1 MRAEIKRRGGGRRR
15 TPNLPAGSEG
25 VLRRPPPR
33 RSFAQ
38 APTVAARLRQPQD
51 DSVAELRASTSTP
64 DFNANRTLGLYV
76 HLPFCRVHCTYCPFA
91 VSTDIRLQDRYT
103 DALLAEVDARGD
115 GTAVDSIFFG
125 GGTPSRTSRENLV
138 RIVARLRERFEIEDE
153 AEFSLE
159 ANPEDVTEDA
169 VAFWRSLGVNRL
181 SIGVQSFHDE
191 ELRPLGRVHGREQAL
206 EAIRIAVT
214 SGIRTSLDLM
224 LGLPRQT
231 AQHFQETLTT
241 AIATGAGHV
250 SLYMLDLEEGT
261 SLARQVEG
269 GRVSLPDDD
278 LVADLYTAAIERFA
292 AAGFAQYEISNFAR
306 PGEECRHNLRYWRR
320 EEYLGFGIAAH
331 SFAGDRR
338 FANTRDIHRYIEG
351 QSEPEFAEV
360 LGDGE
365 VRRETIF
372 LGLRQAAGINYDDVV
387 RLCGEE
393 GIEWMNR
400 GLSDGW
406 LRRVGNRVA
415 FTPSG
420 FLLSNDY
427 ISRLF

>member
-1 MRAEIKRRGGGRRR
+1 M
-15 TPNLPAGSEG
+15 S
-25 VLRRPPPR
+25 
-33 RSFAQ
+33 
-38 APTVAARLRQPQD
+38 
-51 DSVAELRASTSTP
+51 
-64 DFNANRTLGLYV
+64 LGLYI

-91 VSTDIRLQDRYT
+91 VSTDIRLQDQYT

-115 GTAVDSIFFG
+115 GAAVDSIFFG
-125 GGTPSRTSRENLV
+125 GGTPSRTSRENLM
-138 RIVARLRERFEIEDE
+138 RIVDRLRERFVIDDG

-159 ANPEDVTEDA
+159 ANPEDVTGEA

-181 SIGVQSFHDE
+181 SIGVQSFHDD
-191 ELRPLGRVHGREQAL
+191 ELRPLGRVHGPVQAL
-206 EAIRIAVT
+206 EAIRIASA
-214 SGIRTSLDLM
+214 SGIRTSLDLI

-231 AQHFQETLTT
+231 AESFRETLET

-261 SLARQVEG
+261 SLAGQVEG
-269 GRVSLPDDD
+269 GRVTLPDDD
-278 LVADLYTAAIERFA
+278 LVAELYTSAIDRFA
-292 AAGFAQYEISNFAR
+292 EAGFAQYEISNFAR

-320 EEYLGFGIAAH
+320 EEYFGFGIGAH

-338 FANTRDIHRYIEG
+338 FANTRDIHRYIAGER
-351 QSEPEFAEV
+351 EPAFAEI
-360 LGDGE
+360 LGEGE

-372 LGLRQAAGINYDDVV
+372 LGLRQATGLNYDDVV
-387 RLCGEE
+387 RICGEE
-393 GIEWMNR
+393 GIEWMDR

-427 ISRLF
+427 ISQLF